1 MLWVCFFVL
10 YQVWESSLALACW
23 AQMNPAAVKQQ
34 RVLELGSGCGFG
46 GIMLAAAG
54 ARSVGWE
61 GPCLFVLY
69 THLHIAIRREATQ
82 DRYVVK
88 HHNTEWCLVHKS
100 LLTPLDGPEL
110 QYSISVTNYTYI
122 YMYNT

>member
-1 MLWVCFFVL
+1 MLLFSVL

-23 AQMNPAAVKQQ
+23 AEMNPAAVKQQ

-54 ARSVGWE
+54 ARSVSCE

-69 THLHIAIRREATQ
+69 THLHIAIRRKATPH
-82 DRYVVK
+82 RYVVK
-88 HHNTEWCLVHKS
+88 QPRTEWCLVHKS
-100 LLTPLDGPEL
+100 LLTTLDGPEL
-110 QYSISVTNYTYI
+110 QYSISFTNHIYI
-122 YMYNT
+122 YM